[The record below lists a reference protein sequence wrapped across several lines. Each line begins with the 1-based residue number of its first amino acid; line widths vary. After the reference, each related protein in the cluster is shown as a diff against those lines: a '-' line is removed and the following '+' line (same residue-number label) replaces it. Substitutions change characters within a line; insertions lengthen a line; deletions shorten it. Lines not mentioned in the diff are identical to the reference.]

1 MLIQRWFF
9 SKMYRVLHHSMMALS
24 LNYYS
29 GRLPK
34 WGTMHNGDIS
44 ELVTLVRPIKE
55 NAGFAWLTPIKND
68 GVKSGEI
75 ANRYENGLVA
85 QVLHYPT
92 PSATDGNRGVSI
104 NPDLFGESETG
115 ALYRKSETTGTRWGM
130 NLTQF
135 ASMESAKN
143 WVLFNSQDKSGG
155 TGEKQIKHDIER
167 AYLRGQ
173 VKETDSKLQLNPDWV
188 ELLMGYPIGWTD
200 INSHH
205 PETYPNMDLS
215 HHELPIESNT
225 DAIE

>member
-44 ELVTLVRPIKE
+44 ELRTLAHPIE
-55 NAGFAWLTPIKND
+55 ESVGFAWRTPMAND
-68 GVKSGEI
+68 SKKG
-75 ANRYENGLVA
+75 ANCTNIPRNGLQA
-85 QVLHYPT
+85 QMNYPT
-92 PSATDGNRGVSI
+92 PGATDGNRGASI
-104 NPDLFGESETG
+104 DPDLFGESETG
-115 ALYRKSETTGTRWGM
+115 ALYRTSKNTGTRFGM
-130 NLTQF
+130 NLTQYV
-135 ASMESAKN
+135 AMDAGKN
-143 WVLFNSQDKSGG
+143 YPTPTTDDSPIHGGFKSDYVQRRLKIGKQVNLAMTTT
-155 TGEKQIKHDIER
+155 TGK
-167 AYLRGQ
+167 
-173 VKETDSKLQLNPDWV
+173 LNPDWV